1 MVFVAFRDASGR
13 FRARVPSSWR
23 IDRHPHG
30 ATVFSDQRW
39 FEQVSVSVAAVAGP
53 PGATCWRPLLDFPD
67 ILHELGGGSL
77 ARTWNGVHGA
87 SLFVVTHTFPALW
100 GGAAPRPGHAAA
112 DHARV
117 QRSTRTATRPADA
130 SRVNSGGGQVGGL
143 RCEPE
148 RGLPRMV
155 DFVPGASCFSS
166 MSHLVPAGSTES
178 CPELA
183 ERFVSAR
190 QGADDCFGKGPAGE
204 VT

>member
-100 GGAAPRPGHAAA
+100 GA
-112 DHARV
+112 
-117 QRSTRTATRPADA
+117 
-130 SRVNSGGGQVGGL
+130 
-143 RCEPE
+143 
-148 RGLPRMV
+148 LPRDQV
-155 DFVPGASCFSS
+155 TLLLTTLEFSGA
-166 MSHLVPAGSTES
+166 PA
-178 CPELA
+178 PP
-183 ERFVSAR
+183 
-190 QGADDCFGKGPAGE
+190 PALP
-204 VT
+204 TLHA